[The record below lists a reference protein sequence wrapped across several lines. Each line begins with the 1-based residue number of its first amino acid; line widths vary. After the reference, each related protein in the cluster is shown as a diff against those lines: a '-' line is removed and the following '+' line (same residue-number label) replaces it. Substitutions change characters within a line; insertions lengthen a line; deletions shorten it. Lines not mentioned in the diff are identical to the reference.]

1 MRTFAHKKDSRNR
14 MRREDIESKIL
25 SLKLKPARRD
35 GVILLQDEVADSIS
49 PSGVIMPA
57 SQEERQKHR
66 HATAISVGQ
75 DVKEIS
81 AGDRVLVSAF
91 CGIEI
96 KHDDSH
102 LCKMVLVSQDQ
113 IDAVMD

>member
-1 MRTFAHKKDSRNR
+1 
-14 MRREDIESKIL
+14 MRRNDIESKIF
-25 SLKLKPARRD
+25 SLKIKPAKKD
-35 GVILLQDEVADSIS
+35 CAILLLDDINDSVS
-49 PSGVIMPA
+49 PSGIIIPA

-66 HATAISVGQ
+66 HATVISAGT

-81 AGDRVLVSAF
+81 PGDRVLVSAF

-102 LCKMVLVSQDQ
+102 LCKMVQVSQDQ